1 MPALEGAALGG
12 ALVAG
17 ASLAGAGMNSIAQ
30 GKMNKRT
37 ERFNWNMWNAQ
48 NMQNQINW
56 MQQNAYNEAM
66 WEKQNTYDEQMWT
79 RQNEYNEKLWHMQNE
94 YNQKLWNQQNAYNS
108 PAAQMERYKEA
119 GLNPYLI
126 YGQSNMGGTV
136 STANLDA
143 APRQRRPADKS
154 AGLDT
159 GRPPGWNPRAPV
171 FDFHSGLMSMA
182 SFREQAARTNNLEKQ
197 NDVLEQ
203 EVIYR
208 AAQTANLA
216 TSTAKTK
223 FELDLA
229 RELRQVS
236 VDAAKESLRKLQIES
251 DVMLSRNEREIA
263 KNAIDIR
270 HAVQSIANMRG
281 QLINME
287 VDNRLKELD
296 YNLKRLGIQPTDN
309 KFMRALGQFL
319 ADPENNL
326 NKIDSVGEMLRKR
339 YIKWKY

>member
-12 ALVAG
+12 AIAGGAALVG
-17 ASLAGAGMNSIAQ
+17 SGVSSFAQ

-48 NMQNQINW
+48 NAQNQLNW
-56 MQQNAYNEAM
+56 MQQNAYNEDM
-66 WEKQNTYDEQMWT
+66 WNKQNTYDEQMWT
-79 RQNEYNEKLWHMQNE
+79 KQNEYNEM
-94 YNQKLWNQQNAYNS
+94 LWNKQNQWNLDMWNKQNAYND
-108 PAAQMERYKEA
+108 PAAQMQRYKEA

-126 YGQSNMGGTV
+126 YGQNNMAGTV
-136 STANLDA
+136 STANLDQ
-143 APRQRRPADKS
+143 APRQRRPAEKS
-154 AGLDT
+154 ANLDSA
-159 GRPPGWNPRAPV
+159 RAPGWNPRAPV
-171 FDFHSGLMSMA
+171 YDFVSGLMSMA
-182 SFREQAARTNNLEKQ
+182 AFREQSARTNNLEAQ

-203 EVIYR
+203 EVAYK
-208 AAQTANLA
+208 AAQTAGVVAN
-216 TSTAKTK
+216 TAKTG

-236 VDAAKESLRKLQIES
+236 VDAAVANLRKLNIES

-263 KNAIDIR
+263 KNAVDIR

-319 ADPENNL
+319 NDPENNL
-326 NKIDSVGEMLRKR
+326 NKVDSLGEYFRKR
-339 YIKWKY
+339 FFK